1 MKITDRLIFL
11 TKFLLKNFF
20 IACTI
25 LFLLILLL
33 ILFFGDVSIFTDRNS
48 MINAFKSMLLSL
60 FTLSMILTS
69 MISIFTY
76 HIHSNVIEPA
86 GKAIIMPAGKA
97 LVNNERTAI
106 HEAGHALLAFLFD
119 FDCEVIMYKYPAYT
133 SYKCNQNTD
142 LDLLKTQILITYAGI
157 AAEEILLGNYALS
170 PVKSNNSDLVQV
182 TDAIIAYI
190 LMSDNN
196 VGKLVIDD
204 EISDTMIN
212 YSKEFYQLSKS
223 MLLQHIDKLK
233 ILSEKLKAVD
243 RLSSKDIKRILT

>member
-20 IACTI
+20 IACT
-25 LFLLILLL
+25 LSFLL

-86 GKAIIMPAGKA
+86 GKAIIIPAGKA

-133 SYKCNQNTD
+133 SYTCNRNTD
-142 LDLLKTQILITYAGI
+142 LDLLKKQILITYAGI

-170 PVKSNNSDLVQV
+170 SVKSNNSDLVKV
-182 TDAIIAYI
+182 TDAIITYI
-190 LMSDNN
+190 LMSDTNA
-196 VGKLVIDD
+196 GKLAIND

-223 MLLQHIDKLK
+223 MLLQHINKLK

-243 RLSSKDIKRILT
+243 SLSSKDIKRILT

>member
-20 IACTI
+20 IACT
-25 LFLLILLL
+25 LSFLLILFYGDVNIFTDRHAMINSFRQMLL
-33 ILFFGDVSIFTDRNS
+33 ILFT
-48 MINAFKSMLLSL
+48 SL
-60 FTLSMILTS
+60 IPLTIV
-69 MISIFTY
+69 ISVFSY
-76 HIHSNVIEPA
+76 HITSTHSNVIEPV
-86 GKAIIMPAGKA
+86 GKAIIKPAGKL

-133 SYKCNQNTD
+133 SYNCNINID
-142 LDLLKTQILITYAGI
+142 LDLLKKQILITYAGI
-157 AAEEILLGNYALS
+157 AAEEILLGNYTLS
-170 PVKSNNSDLVQV
+170 PVKSNNFDLVQV
-182 TDAIIAYI
+182 TDAIRAYI

-196 VGKLVIDD
+196 AGKLVIDD

-233 ILSEKLKAVD
+233 ILSEKLKTVD
-243 RLSSKDIKRILT
+243 SLSSKDIKRILT